1 MKSSNIY
8 PNQSQ
13 ELVRVFQ
20 QAGNNSKVMC
30 IPIDYA
36 KKDHLVMFCNG
47 NGHVLRKP
55 FSVNNSPD
63 GVKYLI
69 EQVKRSCQ
77 HRHILPEHVFFG
89 GEDVNS
95 YAENFVNTLRQNGW
109 LVANVNAH
117 EAKTHRQNLKASTD
131 RLDLMGIAATLL
143 NRRADC
149 RPAQSGIY
157 HNLRTLTRHRKKLVR
172 IKTSVRNKVHA
183 IVDRLFPGFLN
194 ENKSGIAPFSNGCL
208 SLMQE
213 RFSARQIH
221 RRKPLSLIR
230 ILKKNKTPKAELVAE
245 KLQQYA
251 AQTLSAPDQDIA
263 TWQVCLCS
271 HVAHYRF
278 LQDNTEQLAQQI
290 ALMLAQTQG
299 AFLTS
304 IKGVGLVLAAGVI
317 SEIGDPLAQRSAR
330 QLTSY
335 AGIVPK
341 VKQTG
346 GKQGLSLT
354 GRVSKRSNHLLKD
367 YVVQSAN
374 HIGHHGPEDL
384 KDDYKRRKAAGQ
396 HADFGIG
403 RRFVRMALCM
413 MRTSQIYLP
422 FELRQPGIESSLRA
436 DYYLAV
442 WPGLKDKWKKAGA
455 LQAAF
460 DRANPLGQWRHIV
473 EQLYGIELKL

>member
-1 MKSSNIY
+1 MKKSSIY

-13 ELVRVFQ
+13 ELAAVFE
-20 QAGNNSKVMC
+20 QAGDNSKIMC

-47 NGHVLRKP
+47 NGQVLRKP
-55 FSVNNSPD
+55 FSVRNSSD

-69 EQVKRSCQ
+69 EQVIRSCQ
-77 HRHILPEHVFFG
+77 HRHILPGHVFFG

-117 EAKTHRQNLKASTD
+117 EAKSYRQNLKASTD
-131 RLDLMGIAATLL
+131 RLDLSGIAATLL

-149 RPAQSGIY
+149 SSAQSGIY
-157 HNLRTLTRHRKKLVR
+157 YNLRALMRHRKKLVQV
-172 IKTSVRNKVHA
+172 KTAVRNQIHT
-183 IVDRLFPGFLN
+183 IVDRLFPGFLD
-194 ENKSGIAPFSNGCL
+194 ENKSGVAAFSNGCL

-213 RFSARQIH
+213 RFSAQQIH
-221 RRKPLSLIR
+221 RQKPSTLIR
-230 ILKKNKTPKAELVAE
+230 ILKNNKMPKAEWVAE

-251 AQTLSAPDQDIA
+251 SQALSAPDQDIA
-263 TWQVCLCS
+263 TWQVCLSS

-278 LQDNTEQLAQQI
+278 LQDSIEQQTKQI
-290 ALMLAQTQG
+290 ALILAQTQG

-304 IKGVGLVLAAGVI
+304 IKGVGIVLAAGVCA
-317 SEIGDPLAQRSAR
+317 EIGDSLTQKSAC

-346 GKQGLSLT
+346 GSQGLSLT

-374 HIGHHGPEDL
+374 QIGRHGPKNL
-384 KDDYKRRKAAGQ
+384 KDDYQRRQIAGQ
-396 HADFGIG
+396 HANFGIG
-403 RRFVRMALCM
+403 RRFVRMARCM
-413 MRTSQIYLP
+413 MLTSQIYLP
-422 FELRQPGIESSLRA
+422 LELRRPGVASNLRG
-436 DYYLAV
+436 DYFLTV
-442 WPGLKDKWKKAGA
+442 WPELKDKWKKVGA
-455 LQAAF
+455 LEIAF
-460 DRANPLGQWRHIV
+460 DKANPLGEWRYIV
-473 EQLYGIELKL
+473 EQLYGIVLKL